1 MRVLPFTDRFFML
14 HLVTHP
20 DYDIPLAEGHRF
32 PASKFTRLI
41 SHLESAGVLSE
52 FTQVN
57 PTPASVAA
65 VSSIHDPDYVTSISN
80 GTIASDA
87 LRVLGFEWSEAL
99 ARRSFL
105 APNGTLM
112 TAKLALEHGLACH
125 AAGGT
130 HHAHYGHGAGFCVF
144 NDIAFAAVNLLDE
157 PDINRV
163 LILDCDVHQGDGTA
177 RMLTHEERA
186 VTVSLHCARNY
197 PARKAISDFDVE
209 LDSGLD
215 NDGYLAILGDTLS
228 KLANIMRPDI
238 VIYDAGVDVHI
249 DDRLGYLNITDDG
262 LRARDDMVLKH
273 FLSQDIPVATV
284 IGGGYDKDVAALM
297 NRHAHIFKASVDA
310 YARYC
315 C

>member
-1 MRVLPFTDRFFML
+1 ML

-41 SHLESAGVLSE
+41 RHLEADGILAK
-52 FTQVN
+52 FTNVK
-57 PTPASVAA
+57 PTPASVTAL
-65 VSSIHDPDYVTSISN
+65 SRIHDPRYVASINDGSISKE
-80 GTIASDA
+80 A

-99 ARRSFL
+99 AKRSFL

-144 NDIAFAAVNLLDE
+144 NDIAFTALNLLGDA
-157 PDINRV
+157 DIGQV

-177 RMLTHEERA
+177 RMLSDEDRA
-186 VTVSLHCARNY
+186 ITVSLHCATNY
-197 PARKAISDFDVE
+197 PARKATSDFDVE
-209 LDSGLD
+209 LERGLD
-215 NDGYLAILGDTLS
+215 NDGYLAMLADTLS
-228 KLANIMRPDI
+228 KLARDITPDI
-238 VIYDAGVDVHI
+238 VIYDAGVDIHI
-249 DDRLGYLNITDDG
+249 DDRLGYLDVTDQG
-262 LRARDDMVLKH
+262 LRARDDMVLAH
-273 FLSQDIPVATV
+273 FLSRNIPVATV

-297 NRHAHIFKASVDA
+297 GRHAHIFKASANA
-310 YARYC
+310 YERYC
-315 C
+315 R